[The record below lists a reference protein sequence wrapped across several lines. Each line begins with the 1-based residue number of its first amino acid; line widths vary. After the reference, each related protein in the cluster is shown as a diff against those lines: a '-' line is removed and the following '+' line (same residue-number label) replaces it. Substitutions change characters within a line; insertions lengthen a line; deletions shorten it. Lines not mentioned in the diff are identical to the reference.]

1 LHLDAQLLFL
11 NTFSWIY
18 WCCFF
23 FLGTSCDRIRLAY
36 LEEMGG
42 ISIFIPKIFV
52 LFSSFSMASLE
63 LLGLSGFIAEF
74 LVFLGFMTSQKYF
87 LIPKIIITFVM
98 TVGIVLTPIYLL
110 SILRKMFYDYKLF
123 YISK

>member
-1 LHLDAQLLFL
+1 
-11 NTFSWIY
+11 
-18 WCCFF
+18 
-23 FLGTSCDRIRLAY
+23 
-36 LEEMGG
+36 MGG

-63 LLGLSGFIAEF
+63 LLGLSDFIAEF

-110 SILRKMFYDYKLF
+110 SILRQMFYDYKLF

>member
-1 LHLDAQLLFL
+1 MDLLVLLF
-11 NTFSWIY
+11 
-18 WCCFF
+18 
-23 FLGTSCDRIRLAY
+23 FLRNGCDRIRLAY

-52 LFSSFSMASLE
+52 L

-74 LVFLGFMTSQKYF
+74 LVFLGFITSQKYF

-110 SILRKMFYDYKLF
+110 SILRQMFYDYKLF